1 MKQQEQEIIK
11 FIVRSS
17 IYPVE
22 REIAEMARPIPSG
35 LAFEYW
41 QLSSVHKLLTQL
53 SVTFGEPGQE
63 EVHTKRN
70 MRVASYDH
78 WETRI
83 VLGHIS
89 HSMSRSLLY

>member
-1 MKQQEQEIIK
+1 MK
-11 FIVRSS
+11 RD
-17 IYPVE
+17 
-22 REIAEMARPIPSG
+22 IAEMARPIPSG

-53 SVTFGEPGQE
+53 SVTFGELGQE
-63 EVHTKRN
+63 EVRN

-78 WETRI
+78 WKTRI